1 VRQIRENAFDI
12 KATGRL
18 NRLYIEL
25 LQENPDWDTAERREE
40 MNHFMARLLFC
51 FFAED
56 TNIFYSEGL
65 FTQTVAQMSAGDSS
79 NTHEVLAERSFG
91 RWRRH

>member
-1 VRQIRENAFDI
+1 
-12 KATGRL
+12 
-18 NRLYIEL
+18 
-25 LQENPDWDTAERREE
+25 

-79 NTHEVLAERSFG
+79 NTHEVLVERSVG
-91 RWRRH
+91 RWRRR